1 MEKRDRFLLEQ
12 KLMDCWHVTDDI
24 DTVADYIGENSDIP
38 ARERDK
44 LLNMLIGMRE
54 LYHLKFDRTLDLFA
68 ELIRNRTISGPMEK
82 EVLY

>member
-24 DTVADYIGENSDIP
+24 DTVSEYVGENPDIP
-38 ARERDK
+38 ARERDR
-44 LLNMLIGMRE
+44 LMNLLIGMRE
-54 LYHLKFDRTLDLFA
+54 LYHLKFENTMDLFS
-68 ELIRNRTISGPMEK
+68 ELVRNRTISSPMEK

>member
-24 DTVADYIGENSDIP
+24 STLAEYIGENSDIP

-44 LLNMLIGMRE
+44 ILNILIGIQE
-54 LYHLKFDRTLDLFA
+54 LYHLKFEHTMDLFA
-68 ELIRNRTISGPMEK
+68 ELVRNRTIAGPTEK
-82 EVLY
+82 EILY